1 MTKKSSTVPI
11 NQCPICKSKVPKRS
25 LNTSAK
31 ASKLCTIY
39 EEIVRSYSEIN
50 GGNED
55 WMHEAG
61 IRGNDAYYTGGGVAL
76 DNLTQLYPYAE
87 KPKPKP
93 SKSSSQTFNIIE
105 TEGEDVEEDDD
116 IDIDTQLQLPQENN
130 EISRI
135 FDETTQLEDY
145 ESSISSSNDDN
156 DDKVVDDL
164 FSSSPLIYN
173 EPDQDTQITGN
184 DRLIINTQ
192 ELEKLAAI
200 NDSIDRELAELEM
213 KLAEN
218 GNNTKNDYENK
229 EDMNNNNNDVNN
241 YKIKNKKK
249 HKSLNVS
256 DKEKM
261 SLNADFNLKTDKNES
276 IKSKASSI
284 TSSASSKP
292 IGVKVKVYSNKK
304 NDNFATKR
312 PEKSMPIAEDSS
324 FGVEDYDRSGLKA
337 ITTTAVKDENS
348 LLLLTNWSDLFNI
361 QIHPNL
367 NSTTGVTHLIIP
379 TGPDLIVKKR
389 TIKYFEALLLGNVQ
403 IISFQWIE
411 ACLNNLNLKQKRK
424 QKEPQLV
431 DPRAF
436 RIKGDEIGLSR
447 TTIATTRDLSNLF
460 SSLKF
465 YFYGNFIQPPRDQ
478 LEKLI
483 KASNSKILND
493 TKELTRGAIV
503 LADPISQF
511 TFEQDAETIR
521 KYPIVSP
528 NWLLDSISCGAIL
541 DFHGYLVL

>member
-1 MTKKSSTVPI
+1 MTKKSSTVAI

-25 LNTSAK
+25 LNLSAE

-39 EEIVRSYSEIN
+39 EEIVRSYSEMN

-76 DNLTQLYPYAE
+76 ENLTQLYPYAE

-93 SKSSSQTFNIIE
+93 KISKSSSSSHTTKTHKRNINIIE
-105 TEGEDVEEDDD
+105 TEDEDDD
-116 IDIDTQLQLPQENN
+116 IVTQLQLSQENN
-130 EISRI
+130 EISRVY
-135 FDETTQLEDY
+135 DETTQVEGHGT
-145 ESSISSSNDDN
+145 SISSSNDD
-156 DDKVVDDL
+156 DDDGTVVDEM

-173 EPDQDTQITGN
+173 EPDQDTQMTGN

-218 GNNTKNDYENK
+218 TNNTKNDYEN
-229 EDMNNNNNDVNN
+229 EDEINSNEVNDND
-241 YKIKNKKK
+241 YKIKNKKEDK
-249 HKSLNVS
+249 YLNIIE
-256 DKEKM
+256 KENM
-261 SLNADFNLKTDKNES
+261 SSNVDFNLKTDKNES
-276 IKSKASSI
+276 IKSKTLSI
-284 TSSASSKP
+284 
-292 IGVKVKVYSNKK
+292 I
-304 NDNFATKR
+304 TKR
-312 PEKSMPIAEDSS
+312 TKTTKLNLEDSS
-324 FGVEDYDRSGLKA
+324 FDVDEYDRSGLKA
-337 ITTTAVKDENS
+337 ITTTAIKDENS
-348 LLLLTNWSDLFNI
+348 LLLLTNWCDIFNI

-367 NSTTGVTHLIIP
+367 NSTGVTHLIIP

-389 TIKYFEALLLGNVQ
+389 TIKYFEALLLDKIQ

-411 ACLNNLNLKQKRK
+411 ACLKNLNLKQKQKQK
-424 QKEPQLV
+424 QKEHQLL
-431 DPRAF
+431 DPKTF
-436 RIKGDEIGLSR
+436 IIKGDEIGLTSR
-447 TTIATTRDLSNLF
+447 TTIATRDLSNLF
-460 SSLKF
+460 SSVKF
-465 YFYGNFIQPPRDQ
+465 YFYGNFSQPPRDQ

-483 KASNSKILND
+483 IASNSKILKS

-503 LADPISQF
+503 LADPTSQF

-528 NWLLDSISCGAIL
+528 NWILDSISCGAVL